1 MLLHQFLI
9 AHGFF
14 HGIEVTALE
23 VFNERHFHGGCFV
36 QIPDNHR
43 QFGEPGHPGRPPPA
57 FSRDNLILP
66 VRHGPYQQ
74 GLEYP
79 MFPNGIRQFRQ
90 GCFIKI
96 MTGLSTI
103 GFNLPDL
110 QSGRGDLIGFILY
123 KKCFQTFSKA
133 AFACCQL

>member
-1 MLLHQFLI
+1 
-9 AHGFF
+9 
-14 HGIEVTALE
+14 
-23 VFNERHFHGGCFV
+23 
-36 QIPDNHR
+36 
-43 QFGEPGHPGRPPPA
+43 
-57 FSRDNLILP
+57 
-66 VRHGPYQQ
+66 
-74 GLEYP
+74 

-123 KKCFQTFSKA
+123 KSASRPFPRP